1 VVWELVY
8 HVLAIEHM
16 DTLPVKLAG
25 LEVGVQA
32 AIVIVVLQM
41 TPVRFA
47 DNLRSFGLAL
57 TGQGSPTGCMVSRY
71 SSLQVGQDDLGNFVA
86 LVPPTDCKALIYSTP
101 FAPVAVVVIADI
113 APAAELAEHA
123 HSGHTTLGVLAAV
136 LGVAS
141 AVRIA
146 IVVAGHA
153 AQTTLGAV
161 VAVRIEMEVAAV
173 CTGPVAVGVLVVA
186 RDAEGPCEPD
196 HTGLEA
202 VAAAEHPGSLAHRDW
217 GPRWV
222 SCI

>member
-1 VVWELVY
+1 
-8 HVLAIEHM
+8 VLAIEHM

-25 LEVGVQA
+25 LEIGVQA

-41 TPVRFA
+41 TPARFA

-57 TGQGSPTGCMVSRY
+57 PGQGSPTGCMVSRY
-71 SSLQVGQDDLGNFVA
+71 SSLQVGQDDLGNFVT

-101 FAPVAVVVIADI
+101 FAPAVGAVAVIADI
-113 APAAELAEHA
+113 APAAEPAEHA
-123 HSGHTTLGVLAAV
+123 HSGHTALGVLAAV

-141 AVRIA
+141 AVHIA

-153 AQTTLGAV
+153 AQTSVETA
-161 VAVRIEMEVAAV
+161 VAVRIEVEVAAV
-173 CTGPVAVGVLVVA
+173 CTGPVAVEVLVVA
-186 RDAEGPCEPD
+186 KDAEGPCEPG

-202 VAAAEHPGSLAHRDW
+202 VAAAEHPGSLAYRDW

-222 SCI
+222 LCI